1 LTTVT
6 NRGRRKKGL
15 SLRLVFVHT
24 KNMAKKRRPLRK
36 KKRGRP
42 VGRSYGETL
51 PVRLTPDMA
60 KSVDRWAAKQ
70 GLSRSQAVRALIGKA
85 LKK

>member
-1 LTTVT
+1 MLPL
-6 NRGRRKKGL
+6 GP
-15 SLRLVFVHT
+15 VFVHT
-24 KNMAKKRRPLRK
+24 ENMAKKRKPLRK

-51 PVRLTPDMA
+51 PVRLTPEMA

-70 GLSRSQAVRALIGKA
+70 GLSRSQAVRALIDKA
-85 LKK
+85 LKR

>member
-1 LTTVT
+1 
-6 NRGRRKKGL
+6 
-15 SLRLVFVHT
+15 
-24 KNMAKKRRPLRK
+24 MAKQRKPVRK

-60 KSVDRWAAKQ
+60 KAVDRWATKL
-70 GLSRSQAVRALIGKA
+70 GLSRSQAVRALIGKG

>member
-1 LTTVT
+1 
-6 NRGRRKKGL
+6 
-15 SLRLVFVHT
+15 
-24 KNMAKKRRPLRK
+24 MAKQRKPPRK

-51 PVRLTPDMA
+51 PVRLTPEMA
-60 KSVDRWAAKQ
+60 RNVDRWATKHS
-70 GLSRSQAVRALIGKA
+70 LSRSQAVRALIGRG